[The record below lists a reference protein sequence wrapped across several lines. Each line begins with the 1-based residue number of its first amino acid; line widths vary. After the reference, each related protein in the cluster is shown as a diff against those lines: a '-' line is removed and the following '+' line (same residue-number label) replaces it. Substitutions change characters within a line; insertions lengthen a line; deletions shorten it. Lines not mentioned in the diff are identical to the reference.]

1 MFNLGIW
8 ELVLILIV
16 VVLIFGATRIPQL
29 GDSFGKI
36 VGKLRA
42 ANRDDEEKKGKK
54 DDEGRP

>member
-1 MFNLGIW
+1 MW